1 MWPFSNNQE
10 VPPAPAR
17 LEPVLN
23 QQSADSA
30 LVKSGDFRVLDI
42 FGMGNMAGGVV
53 VNEKTAMQLSAVHG
67 CVRVITSALSILPL
81 HLYREGDDG
90 RERDNAHPLRRL
102 LNLQPNPR
110 FTSSAFRKY
119 VGKSNLLRGDGFAE
133 ILRGRGNSVAGFL
146 PHHPDDVLVERQG
159 ERLQYYVFDQGKAR
173 GVQQEDMIHVP
184 GLGFNGVRSES
195 VVTHYARNA
204 VGGALAADRHAS
216 KFFESGTMQR
226 FGIEQKGKM
235 SPEGIEALRN
245 QWVDTYGGSNN
256 SNKPLLL
263 TEGAQIKELSLSATD
278 AQLLETRAFN
288 VEDICR
294 FFGVPPHMVG
304 HTQKSTSWGTGI
316 EQQSIGFVVYCLQ
329 PYLTDFEQELNRK
342 LFPNEDRFFEFETG
356 GLLRGDSKA
365 QSEAFRA
372 SLGGSNGPGW
382 QTVNEIRKLKN
393 LKPIPGG
400 DVLVTWNGP
409 AGPNTE
415 PNEEPVEEVPAEP
428 KQEPAEDE

>member
-1 MWPFSNNQE
+1 MWPFSNTQE
-10 VPPAPAR
+10 IPPAPAR
-17 LEPVLN
+17 VEPVLN

-42 FGMGNMAGGVV
+42 FGMGNMAGGVA

-90 RERDNAHPLRRL
+90 RERDNTHPLRKL

-133 ILRGRGNSVAGFL
+133 ILRGRGNVVAGFL
-146 PHHPDDVLVERQG
+146 PHHPDDVKVERQG
-159 ERLQYYVFDQGKAR
+159 ERLQYYVLDQGKAR

-226 FGIEQKGKM
+226 FAIEQQGKM
-235 SPEGIEALRN
+235 SPDGINALRQ

-263 TEGAQIKELSLSATD
+263 TEGAAIKELSLSAAD

-316 EQQSIGFVVYCLQ
+316 EQQSIGFVIYCLQ
-329 PYLTDFEQELNRK
+329 PYLVDFEQELNRK

-372 SLGGSNGPGW
+372 ALGGSNGPGW
-382 QTVNEIRKLKN
+382 RTQNEVRKLQN
-393 LKPIPGG
+393 LKPVPGG
-400 DVLVTWNGP
+400 DELVKWAGP
-409 AGPNTE
+409 AKPAVPEDTKE
-415 PNEEPVEEVPAEP
+415 EEPKPEPTEEPTEN
-428 KQEPAEDE
+428 D

>member
-1 MWPFSNNQE
+1 MWPFSSNQE

-23 QQSADSA
+23 QHDSNGVT
-30 LVKSGDFRVLDI
+30 LNGSNPQIFDI
-42 FGMGNMAGGVV
+42 FGSGNLAAGVP

-81 HLYREGDDG
+81 HLYREGTDG
-90 RERDNAHPLRRL
+90 RERDNTHPLRRL

-133 ILRGRGNSVAGFL
+133 ILRGRANQPRGFL
-146 PHHPDDVLVERQG
+146 PHHPDFVLVERDG
-159 ERLQYYVFDQGKAR
+159 ERLKYFVFDNGQYR

-226 FGIEQKGKM
+226 FAIEQKGKM
-235 SPEGIEALRN
+235 SSDGIDSLRK
-245 QWVDTYGGSNN
+245 QWIETYGGSNN

-263 TEGAQIKELSLSATD
+263 TEGAQIKELSLSAAD
-278 AQLLETRAFN
+278 AQLLETRSFN

-316 EQQSIGFVVYCLQ
+316 EQQSIGFVIYCLQ
-329 PYLTDFEQELNRK
+329 PYLVDFEQELNRK
-342 LFPNEDRFFEFETG
+342 LFPNEDYFFEFETG

-409 AGPNTE
+409 AGPNAE
-415 PNEEPVEEVPAEP
+415 PKEEPVEEVPAEP
-428 KQEPAEDE
+428 KPEPAEDE